1 METSR
6 PRVGVYARISEDK
19 DGSQTATAR
28 QMEDAQ
34 AMAARRGWDV
44 VDTFEDVDL
53 SAYNTRVK
61 RPEFERMLNALL
73 AGELDGIVVW
83 KLDRLTRQQRD
94 LARVMEACE
103 PNKAFIASVM
113 EPIDTRESYG
123 QFVAELLVA
132 QARMESANSSA
143 RQRRKAQQQREQ
155 GIAPTNGKRCFG
167 YNQRYTEIVE
177 EEAAVLR
184 EARDRLFAG
193 ESLRSICLDLE
204 ERGVRSTDG
213 NGIRGQHFKRTLKS
227 PTISGQRVLEGRL
240 YQGNW
245 TPIFSP
251 EESRQLGILLNR
263 RPNQPRQAPVRKYLL
278 TGLIRCGRC
287 EQRMHAHARNG
298 GTRAYICNKAP
309 GYANCGSM
317 SVRAEPLETLVKE
330 LLMAAIDNKALCQ
343 ALQSQESHDEGL
355 VEAIRHDE
363 IFLEG
368 LSKDFYV
375 EQLLSRE
382 EFLAAR
388 EGLNARLEANRAKLI
403 QRSQSRVLGELL
415 GRPSLLGEAWEV
427 RALEWRRSV
436 ASALLERVVI
446 LPGKPGRLPF
456 DPERVKPVWR
466 Y

>member
-1 METSR
+1 MDKNSL
-6 PRVGVYARISEDK
+6 RVGVYARISDDK
-19 DGSQTATAR
+19 DGQQTATAR
-28 QMEDAQ
+28 QMQDARQ
-34 AMAARRGWDV
+34 LAERKGWEV

-61 RPEFERMLNALL
+61 RPEFERMLNALRG
-73 AGELDGIVVW
+73 GELDGIVVW

-103 PNKAFIASVM
+103 ATKAFIASVM

-155 GIAPTNGKRCFG
+155 GLAPTIGKRCFG
-167 YNQRYTEIVE
+167 YDQRYTTVIE
-177 EEAAVLR
+177 EEAAILR

-193 ESLRSICLDLE
+193 ESLRSVCLNLE
-204 ERGVRSTDG
+204 VRGVRSTDG
-213 NGIRGQHFKRTLKS
+213 NAIRAQLFKRTLTS
-227 PTISGQRVLEGRL
+227 PTISGQRVLEGQL
-240 YQGNW
+240 YPGNW
-245 TPIFSP
+245 TPIISP
-251 EESRQLGILLNR
+251 EESRQLRLLLDR
-263 RPNQPRQAPVRKYLL
+263 RPNQPRRAPARKYLL
-278 TGLIRCGRC
+278 TGLIRCGSC
-287 EQRMHAHARNG
+287 QQRMHAHARNG
-298 GTRAYICNKAP
+298 GTRAYICAKNP
-309 GYANCGSM
+309 GFSNCGSM

-330 LLMAAIDNKALCQ
+330 LLIAAVDDKALQ
-343 ALQSQESHDEGL
+343 QSLQSQESHDDGL
-355 VEAIRHDE
+355 VEAIRRDE
-363 IFLEG
+363 ISLEG

-388 EGLNARLEANRAKLI
+388 EGLNARLESNRAKLM
-403 QRSQSRVLGELL
+403 QRSQSRVLGELV
-415 GRPSLLGEAWEV
+415 GRAPVLREAWES
-427 RALEWRRSV
+427 RPLEWRRSV
-436 ASALLERVVI
+436 AGALLEQVVI

-456 DPERVKPVWR
+456 DPSRVRPVWR